1 MRRLTTCRRT
11 KVAMNREEVDHGSQG
26 EEIEIEKESQEGGSE
41 KEKNRCEALRA
52 DEKVC
57 CEEEESSAEES
68 SSEEEICAEEVCRK
82 EGSRAEGGH
91 AEDGHASSGGFS
103 RASHGG
109 RSCGD
114 GKPDH
119 LSPVQPAGGR
129 RQSG

>member
-41 KEKNRCEALRA
+41 KEKNRREALCA
-52 DEKVC
+52 EEKVC
-57 CEEEESSAEES
+57 CEEED
-68 SSEEEICAEEVCRK
+68 CAEEVGRK